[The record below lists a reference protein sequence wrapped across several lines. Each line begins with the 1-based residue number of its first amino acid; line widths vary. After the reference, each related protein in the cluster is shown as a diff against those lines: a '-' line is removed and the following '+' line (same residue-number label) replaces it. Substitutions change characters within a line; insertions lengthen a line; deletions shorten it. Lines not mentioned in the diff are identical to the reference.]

1 MKLKNKRALKNFL
14 VQIMLFNPDLKSYMI
29 NMRKR
34 FDEVGAERLLH
45 DMLMKSSEKK
55 EKLQK
60 EVKYNC
66 QSKKFSAEEI
76 RKRAKHYASI
86 IARHNM

>member
-1 MKLKNKRALKNFL
+1 
-14 VQIMLFNPDLKSYMI
+14 
-29 NMRKR
+29 
-34 FDEVGAERLLH
+34 
-45 DMLMKSSEKK
+45 MKSSEKK